1 MVMKSARF
9 CSWLLEKINTHMDI
23 TDLTHTYQTH
33 TSRPESNELESIQ
46 RNQEHEIASTG
57 MRVNGGVGECFLDS

>member
-1 MVMKSARF
+1 
-9 CSWLLEKINTHMDI
+9 MDI